1 MGDRHRMLSRI
12 TKGILS
18 GKAGERGPLFRKGEK
33 KDLILEWEKIEKQ
46 RAAQQSSLTEQFKKE
61 CGLLSVK
68 VHEARTHD
76 EAGQA
81 LSSIIKATGA
91 KQAIQW
97 TSPLMDLL
105 KVDGLLKAMGVQNLT
120 GGGKDHLA
128 DLGLSGAD
136 YALADTGTL
145 VLTARPGQDR
155 SSSLLPPAH
164 VAFLNQERIL
174 PGLDELMVRIRLD
187 LEGGGRP
194 HSCVTLISGPS
205 KTADIE
211 MTLVHGIHGPKE
223 VHVVVLKEEG

>member
-1 MGDRHRMLSRI
+1 MLSRI
-12 TKGILS
+12 TKATLS
-18 GKAGERGPLFRKGEK
+18 GKTRNRSPLVSKGGKEK
-33 KDLILEWEKIEKQ
+33 LILEWAEIEKQ
-46 RAAQQSSLTEQFKKE
+46 RAAQLSLLTGQFRKE
-61 CGLLSVK
+61 CELLSVK

-76 EAGQA
+76 EACHA
-81 LSSIIKATGA
+81 LLAIINETNA
-91 KQAIQW
+91 KQAIKW
-97 TSPLMDLL
+97 ASPFMGRLDI
-105 KVDGLLKAMGVQNLT
+105 DGLLKATGVNIE
-120 GGGKDHLA
+120 GDDESA

-155 SSSLLPPAH
+155 SSSLLPPTH
-164 VAFLNQERIL
+164 VAFLNQASIL

-187 LEGGGRP
+187 LEEAGRP

-223 VHVVVLKEEG
+223 VHVVVLKEKV